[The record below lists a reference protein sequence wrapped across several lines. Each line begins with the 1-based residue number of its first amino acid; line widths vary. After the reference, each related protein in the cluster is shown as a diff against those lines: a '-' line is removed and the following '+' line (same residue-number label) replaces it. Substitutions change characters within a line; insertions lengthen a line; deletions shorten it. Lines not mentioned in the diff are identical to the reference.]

1 MDCGNDGIN
10 IPRPPGNRWFP
21 FFNGWTSFTP
31 ALPKLYFGIDS
42 EEQRYWLLC
51 KQLHKLICYIDMV
64 GDKVNIDHDEIKQLK
79 EQFEKFI
86 ESGFEDYYID
96 KIYKWIDE
104 HMAELISRAVKQVYF
119 GLNDEGYF
127 VAYIPE
133 SWSDI
138 TLDTGQVFGR
148 SDYGRLILR
157 FEADHAIDNTYS
169 YSLSQVSNNRDR
181 EKLDR
186 LIADLETEV
195 KRTDATFDT
204 LFTNLDEE
212 VILNG
217 NI

>member
-51 KQLHKLICYIDMV
+51 KQLHKLICYIDMM
-64 GDKVNIDHDEIKQLK
+64 GDKVNINHDEIEQLK
-79 EQFEKFI
+79 EQFRKFM
-86 ESGFEDYYID
+86 ESGFDDYYEEQI
-96 KIYKWIDE
+96 KTWIDTHLE
-104 HMAELISRAVKQVYF
+104 YIFTHVAKQVYF

-138 TLDTGQVFGR
+138 TFDTGMVYGR

-157 FEADHAIDNTYS
+157 FTVDGAIDNTYDYT
-169 YSLSQVSNNRDR
+169 YSDAQTIELEQA
-181 EKLDR
+181 
-186 LIADLETEV
+186 IADLETIV
-195 KRTDATFDT
+195 GRSDLCYNT
-204 LFTNLDEE
+204 LFTNLDA
-212 VILNG
+212 
-217 NI
+217 

>member
-31 ALPKLYFGIDS
+31 ALPKLYFGVDS

-64 GDKVNIDHDEIKQLK
+64 GDKVNIDHDEIEKLK
-79 EQFEKFI
+79 EQFRKFI
-86 ESGFEDYYID
+86 ESGFEDYYIEL
-96 KIYKWIDE
+96 IYKWINE
-104 HMAELISRAVKQVYF
+104 HMAELISHAVKMVYF

-138 TLDTGQVFGR
+138 TFDTGHVFGR
-148 SDYGRLILR
+148 TDYGRLILR

-169 YSLSQVSNNRDR
+169 YSLSQVDDLVM
-181 EKLDR
+181 EKINR

-204 LFTNLDEE
+204 LFTNLDED